1 MTLPSITPDFDDYE
15 IPGVGTVRMRPL
27 TSGEVQDFGK
37 AIDEEDEERV
47 LKMLATAIDEPLE
60 DIRQW
65 IDAMPLYQAGRVTE
79 YVVTLSTS
87 GPEVAKAL
95 GN

>member
-1 MTLPSITPDFDDYE
+1 MALPSITPDFEEYE

-27 TSGEVQDFGK
+27 SSKEVQAFGK
-37 AIDEEDEERV
+37 AVEDEDEERV
-47 LKMLATAIDEPLE
+47 LKMLDTAIDEPLE
-60 DIRQW
+60 DIRAW
-65 IDAMPLYQAGRVTE
+65 VDAMPLYQAARLTE
-79 YVVTLSTS
+79 YVVTLSAE